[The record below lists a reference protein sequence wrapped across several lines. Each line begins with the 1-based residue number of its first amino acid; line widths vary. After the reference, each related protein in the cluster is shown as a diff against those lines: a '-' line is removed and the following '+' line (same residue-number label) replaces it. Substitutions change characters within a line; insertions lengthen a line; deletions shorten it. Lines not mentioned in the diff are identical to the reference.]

1 MDYRIVIDGNLTSY
15 VFYNE
20 VIAQLHNYFAK
31 DIQSRILFDFSRVKS
46 IDALVLP
53 NLLCT
58 GYWIERRRSAPAR
71 IFIPGNL
78 ASVPLR
84 TFLEHTRFVEL
95 ARTYGLF
102 EFDEDLSGG
111 LKDIVSRPTLN
122 KLALFQIVYKD
133 IPPAEQPEIDV
144 AKTKEVAW
152 EQLKKTFV
160 PFISTFLQKSTD
172 PYIQAHRKDISSDL
186 LSFCKELIENALLHG
201 RSFCFFNMQYSSA
214 FGKQIKL
221 SISDCGIGFKRSI
234 NADCSRSQH
243 ILLLQ
248 QQLTEKAGAEQV
260 QMETEIHQLLS
271 QCYPLR
277 QDDVERLAEYPY
289 MGTELEGIVYGL
301 LSRRSKP
308 YGLYN
313 IHQKIIHRMGG
324 TIRIHSNNT
333 QMILSQRMWAPL
345 AVCEAPKNLMKLL
358 RTNEQYAA
366 NVRTGLTFRGTH
378 IEIEFMLGE
387 GGEDSK

>member
-20 VIAQLHNYFAK
+20 VVAQLHNYFSK
-31 DIQSRILFDFSRVKS
+31 DIQSRILFDFSQVKS

-58 GYWIERRRSAPAR
+58 GYWIKQHRGAPAK

-84 TFLEHTRFVEL
+84 TFLERTRFVEL
-95 ARTYGLF
+95 AQIYGLF
-102 EFDEDLSGG
+102 ELDEDISGG
-111 LKDIVSRPTLN
+111 LKDMVSRSTLN
-122 KLALFQIVYKD
+122 KLALFQIVYEE
-133 IPPAEQPEIDV
+133 ASTSEQVDIDV
-144 AKTKEVAW
+144 SKTKEFAW

-172 PYIQAHRKDISSDL
+172 QYVQTHRKEISSDL

-201 RSFCFFNMQYSSA
+201 RSFCFFDMQYSSA
-214 FGKQIKL
+214 RGQQIKL
-221 SISDCGIGFKRSI
+221 SISDCGMGFKRSI
-234 NADCSRSQH
+234 NADCNRSQH
-243 ILLLQ
+243 ILSLQ
-248 QQLTEKAGAEQV
+248 QQLLNNIGEDRMQIEA
-260 QMETEIHQLLS
+260 EIHRLLS

-277 QDDVERLAEYPY
+277 QDDVERFAGYPH
-289 MGTELEGIVYGL
+289 MDTGLEGIIYGL

-324 TIRIHSNNT
+324 TIRIHSNDT
-333 QMILSQRMWAPL
+333 QVILSQRMWAPL
-345 AVCEAPKNLMKLL
+345 EVCSTPENLVKIL
-358 RTNEQYAA
+358 RTNEQYMP
-366 NVRTGLTFRGTH
+366 NVRTGLTFKGTH
-378 IEIEFMLGE
+378 IEIELMLGKDGE
-387 GGEDSK
+387 GCK

>member
-20 VIAQLHNYFAK
+20 VIAQLHNYFSK

-58 GYWIERRRSAPAR
+58 GYWIEQHRGAPAR

-84 TFLEHTRFVEL
+84 TFLERTRFVEL

-102 EFDEDLSGG
+102 ELDEDISGG

-133 IPPAEQPEIDV
+133 SSTGEQPDIDV

-152 EQLKKTFV
+152 EQLKKRFV

-172 PYIQAHRKDISSDL
+172 PYVQTHRKEISDDL

-201 RSFCFFNMQYSSA
+201 RSFCFFNMQYSST

-221 SISDCGIGFKRSI
+221 SISDCGTGFKRSI
-234 NADCSRSQH
+234 NTDCSRSQH
-243 ILLLQ
+243 ILSLQ
-248 QQLTEKAGAEQV
+248 RQLADNVGAERV
-260 QMETEIHQLLS
+260 QMEAEIQRLCS
-271 QCYPLR
+271 QCYSLK
-277 QDDVERLAEYPY
+277 QDDVERLAGYPY
-289 MGTELEGIVYGL
+289 MRTELEGMIYGL

-313 IHQKIIHRMGG
+313 IHQKVIHRMGG
-324 TIRIHSNNT
+324 TIRIHSNDA
-333 QMILSQRMWAPL
+333 QIILSQRMWAPL
-345 AVCEAPKNLMKLL
+345 EVCARPENLVKLL
-358 RTNEQYAA
+358 RTNEQFTD
-366 NVRTGLTFRGTH
+366 NVRTGLTFKGTH

-387 GGEDSK
+387 DEEDSK